1 MRDAAALRSW
11 AGSRSSLA
19 MALRWCLFEEL
30 FSESREDSLGNR
42 LLWILLGYLLF
53 IAVAVHLFVAGRR
66 TISIAKGNSPPSPR
80 FGWGSVLLGSLL
92 LFAAANNRF
101 HVLPKRQA
109 LSQLEYQN
117 QTQTAAGNVVTLA
130 ICVGSFFSDSFGNLE
145 RLAPA
150 TQPAL
155 TLVLAAS
162 KM

>member
-1 MRDAAALRSW
+1 MDARRRGTQILGWLSVIAGYGLALVLIRGAVLGITRGF
-11 AGSRSSLA
+11 AGQPRP
-19 MALRWCLFEEL
+19 
-30 FSESREDSLGNR
+30 
-42 LLWILLGYLLF
+42 LWILLGYLLF

-101 HVLPKRQA
+101 HVLPTRQA

-130 ICVGSFFSDSFGNLE
+130 ICVGSFFLILSGIWKGLRRQRN
-145 RLAPA
+145 
-150 TQPAL
+150 QP
-155 TLVLAAS
+155 
-162 KM
+162 